1 MNKKFAISIIM
12 TMFLAACASK
22 PIEEPKAPATDNSPP
37 ATVPTP
43 AAPATDSS
51 NSSSTM
57 AADAS
62 TAPKGE
68 LSPLKDP
75 NNILSSRSVYFD
87 YDKDEVKSEYR
98 ALVEAHAKYLV
109 AHPNAKLV
117 LQGNADDRGSRE
129 YNLALGQRRSVAVRK
144 VMNVL
149 GASDT
154 QIETISYGKEKPR
167 CSEQTDD
174 CRAKNRR
181 VDIVY
186 DGE

>member
-1 MNKKFAISIIM
+1 MNKKFAASVIM
-12 TMFLAACASK
+12 TLFLAACASK
-22 PIEEPKAPATDNSPP
+22 PIEEPKAPVADSSPP
-37 ATVPTP
+37 PASQSEAP
-43 AAPATDSS
+43 AANTSSATPEPVMETKVEV
-51 NSSSTM
+51 N
-57 AADAS
+57 
-62 TAPKGE
+62 
-68 LSPLKDP
+68 PLKDP
-75 NNILSSRSVYFD
+75 NNILSTRSIYFD

-117 LQGNADDRGSRE
+117 LQGNTDDRGSRE

-149 GASDT
+149 GASDS
-154 QIETISYGKEKPR
+154 QIETVSFGKEKPR
-167 CSEQTDD
+167 CSEQSEA
-174 CRAKNRR
+174 CWSQNRR